1 MVRPGSVAAFV
12 NPDFGVRFFGQPPIS
27 ALGRRPFASL
37 TFPLT
42 VSFIPAVTSLSGRG
56 GNRYVQP
63 TAAAPHSDST
73 ISAQTRRLVLRCS
86 QMIHLI
92 SRGPKQPTVSA
103 LSALNHLFD
112 PEH

>member
-1 MVRPGSVAAFV
+1 VL
-12 NPDFGVRFFGQPPIS
+12 I
-27 ALGRRPFASL
+27 
-37 TFPLT
+37 T
-42 VSFIPAVTSLSGRG
+42 V
-56 GNRYVQP
+56 
-63 TAAAPHSDST
+63 
-73 ISAQTRRLVLRCS
+73 LVLRCS